1 MRRRLVDAGRAL
13 LEAGGVEAVTMRKV
27 AAKVG
32 VAPTAIYWHIGS
44 REDLLHQILDGMIA
58 EMPPVTVRGRT
69 PRTRVASLA
78 RCVHAQVQATTSTRR
93 LAQHLGRSGE
103 LFLPAQVALAREVT
117 AAGLRGRRAAEAIRA
132 VLFVVGGFTV
142 LEDSYE
148 RGDPVADSIRE
159 LWHSVDDPMI
169 DDGLRAAM
177 SRPTRPADLFDLTV
191 DRLLGSILPT
201 RP

>member
-13 LEAGGVEAVTMRKV
+13 LEVGGVEAVTMRKV

-32 VAPTAIYWHIGS
+32 VAPTAIYWHVGS
-44 REDLLHQILDGMIA
+44 REDLLNQILDEMIA
-58 EMPPVTVRGRT
+58 GMPPVTVRGRT
-69 PRTRVASLA
+69 PRSRVASLA
-78 RCVHAQVQATTSTRR
+78 RCVHEQVRATSSTRR

-103 LFLPAQVALAREVT
+103 LFLPAQVALAREIT

-148 RGDPVADSIRE
+148 RGEPVADSIRE
-159 LWHSVDDPMI
+159 LWRSVDDPKV

-177 SRPTRPADLFDLTV
+177 CRPAGPAELFDFTLEQV
-191 DRLLGSILPT
+191 LASVLPT